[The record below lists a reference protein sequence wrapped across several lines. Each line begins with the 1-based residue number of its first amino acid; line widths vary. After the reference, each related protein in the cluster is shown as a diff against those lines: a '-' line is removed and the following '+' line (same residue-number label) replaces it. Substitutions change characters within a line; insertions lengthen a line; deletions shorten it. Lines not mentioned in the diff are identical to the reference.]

1 VTTRPVTSP
10 LAWNVAALLTEPPG
24 STRDYLVAGVVIDLG
39 DDLRL
44 ADPLEGRVRLSRTN
58 RGLIVQADL
67 ETSLDTQCSRCL
79 RDIEVP
85 LQLHIEE
92 EALPSLDLQTG
103 APLETSAE
111 PDVLRLTDHH
121 ELDIEGT
128 VREAILLAEPIAP
141 LCEPDC
147 PGLCAVC
154 GERLTSG
161 PHDHGEDAIDPRLEV
176 LRSLK
181 LDDEGSDQAVPL
193 EKP

>member
-24 STRDYLVAGVVIDLG
+24 STRDYLVAGVVIELG

-58 RGLIVQADL
+58 RGLIVLADL

-103 APLETSAE
+103 APLDTSAE
-111 PDVLRLTDHH
+111 PDALRLTDHH
-121 ELDIEGT
+121 ELDIEQT

-154 GERLTSG
+154 GERMTNG

-181 LDDEGSDQAVPL
+181 VDDEGPDQATR
-193 EKP
+193 

>member
-1 VTTRPVTSP
+1 VTSRPVASP
-10 LAWNVAALLTEPPG
+10 LAWNVTGLLVEPPG

-39 DDLRL
+39 GDLRL
-44 ADPLEGRVRLSRTN
+44 ADPIEGRVRLSRTN

-79 RDIEVP
+79 RPIEVP
-85 LQLHIEE
+85 LEIHIEE
-92 EALPSLDLQTG
+92 EALPGLDLQTG
-103 APLETSAE
+103 VPVDTSRE
-111 PDVLRLTDHH
+111 PDALRLTDHH
-121 ELDIEGT
+121 ELDIEQT
-128 VREAILLAEPIAP
+128 VREAIQLAEPIAP

-154 GERLTSG
+154 GERLTDG

-181 LDDEGSDQAVPL
+181 LDGDEP
-193 EKP
+193 E

>member
-1 VTTRPVTSP
+1 VTSRPVASP

-44 ADPLEGRVRLSRTN
+44 ADPIEGRVRLSRTN
-58 RGLIVQADL
+58 RGLLVHADL

-85 LQLHIEE
+85 LQLRVEE
-92 EALPSLDLQTG
+92 EALPSIDLATGLPLD
-103 APLETSAE
+103 PSIE
-111 PDVLRLTDHH
+111 PDTLRLTDHH
-121 ELDIEGT
+121 ELELEQT

-141 LCEPDC
+141 LCQPDC

-154 GERLTSG
+154 GERLTGG
-161 PHDHGEDAIDPRLEV
+161 PHDHGEDTIDPRLEV

-181 LDDEGSDQAVPL
+181 LDDEESN
-193 EKP
+193 